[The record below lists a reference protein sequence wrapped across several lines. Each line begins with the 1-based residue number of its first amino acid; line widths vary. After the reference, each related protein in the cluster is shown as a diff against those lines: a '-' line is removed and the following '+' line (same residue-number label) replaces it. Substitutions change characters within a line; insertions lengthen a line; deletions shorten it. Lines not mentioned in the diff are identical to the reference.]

1 MIKPHNVLLNANFL
15 PKFVDFGL
23 AKITD
28 IEESHISVVNRGTMG
43 YDAPDMWSRMYGV
56 VTDKYDVYSYGK
68 W

>member
-1 MIKPHNVLLNANFL
+1 MGVNNANFL
-15 PKFVDFGL
+15 PKVVDFGL

-28 IEESHISVVNRGTMG
+28 IEESHILVVNRGTMG
-43 YDAPDMWSRMYGV
+43 YDAPDIWSRMYVV